1 MTASISLTKK
11 KLKQKKSKQ
20 DKQEAWAFY
29 AFISPWLF
37 GFLFLS
43 LIPMLFSF
51 GISFTNFNG
60 TNFETYKFVEL
71 ANYIRA
77 FKDTQALNAFG
88 RTISLALIMVP
99 LTQALAFLLALILNQ
114 PIRLRTLFRMVFYI
128 PSILPVVALTWIF
141 RILFSAQG
149 GLINGVINLFDSNLL
164 IHWLTELPEYVLMS
178 LIIWAGTGGIT
189 LIYLAGLQNV
199 STELEDAAMI
209 DGAGR
214 WQVLRNVTI
223 PLMSPIIL
231 FQLIQ
236 GLMGSL
242 QIVTQPLLL
251 SESTRATGSLA
262 AAVARPIYTIMVHIF
277 QVTFGKNLYG
287 YGSALNWILFVVI
300 LVLTILFFRFSDY
313 WVFYESDV
321 EKQE

>member
-1 MTASISLTKK
+1 MSAIQKTSKAKEKMTKRE
-11 KLKQKKSKQ
+11 KQ
-20 DKQEAWAFY
+20 DALAFY

-43 LIPMLFSF
+43 LIPLLFSF

-60 TNFETYKFVEL
+60 TNFATYKFVEWN
-71 ANYIRA
+71 NYIRA
-77 FKDTQALNAFG
+77 FKDTQALNALG
-88 RTISLALIMVP
+88 RTISLALVMVP
-99 LTQALAFLLALILNQ
+99 VTQIVAFLLALVLNQ
-114 PIRLRTLFRMVFYI
+114 PIRMRTLFRMVFYI

-149 GLINGVINLFDSNLL
+149 GLINGVIGLFDPQTLV
-164 IHWLTELPEYVLMS
+164 HWLTELPDFVLMC
-178 LIIWAGTGGIT
+178 LVVWAGTGGIT

-209 DGAGR
+209 DGAGP
-214 WQVLRNVTI
+214 WEVLRNITI

-231 FQLIQ
+231 FQLTQ
-236 GLMGSL
+236 GLMGAL

-251 SESTRATGSLA
+251 SENARNTGSLA
-262 AAVARPIYTIMVHIF
+262 ATVARPIYTIMVHIF

-287 YGSALNWILFVVI
+287 YGSALNWILFVVV
-300 LVLTILFFRFSDY
+300 LVLTIVFFRFSEY

>member
-1 MTASISLTKK
+1 MTAFISLTKK

-60 TNFETYKFVEL
+60 TNFETYKFLEW

-209 DGAGR
+209 DGAGK

-251 SESTRATGSLA
+251 SESTRSTGSLA